1 MTTFPPALERGI
13 LRVVSAV
20 VFDPRVKSA
29 TAYES
34 PDQTIVATRRG
45 KPDRRERHFELVLTI
60 GRPNYRG
67 RAFVKALLAAGAPF
81 PARKAQLR
89 FIPKAK
95 RS

>member
-1 MTTFPPALERGI
+1 MTAFTPSLERGI

-81 PARKAQLR
+81 PVREARLC
-89 FIPKAK
+89 FWPNK
-95 RS
+95 RA